1 MKHLKRHRGKLFILL
16 ALVIAALTIGGCG
29 GGDSAPSSAPQQLK
43 KPVPV
48 PSKAED
54 VQPNDSVVQCQISLF
69 LEWSGANPSK
79 MRVFVRE
86 STDVAGMTNYTRDQ
100 LSKEIDVIIDEDLD
114 WLMLGQQLTANIKL
128 EPTPDGGTAFHIYNI
143 TH

>member
-1 MKHLKRHRGKLFILL
+1 MKHLKRHRGILFIVL

-29 GGDSAPSSAPQQLK
+29 GDSSSSGSQQLQ

-54 VQPNDSVVQCQISLF
+54 IQPNDSVVQCQISLF

-79 MRVFVRE
+79 MRVYVRE
-86 STDVAGMTNYTRDQ
+86 SSDVAGLTNYTKDQ

-114 WLMLGQQLTANIKL
+114 WLMLGQQLSCNIKL
-128 EPTPDGGTAFHIYNI
+128 EATPDGGTAFHIYNI

>member
-1 MKHLKRHRGKLFILL
+1 MKHLKRYRGILFIVL
-16 ALVIAALTIGGCG
+16 ALVVAALTIGGCG
-29 GGDSAPSSAPQQLK
+29 GGESTPASSPPKLQKA
-43 KPVPV
+43 VHA

-79 MRVFVRE
+79 MRVYVRE
-86 STDVAGMTNYTRDQ
+86 STDVAGMTNYTKDQ
-100 LSKEIDVIIDEDLD
+100 VSKDIDVIIDEDLD
-114 WLMLGQQLTANIKL
+114 WLMLGQQLNCNIKL
-128 EPTPDGGTAFHIYNI
+128 EATPEGGTAFHIYNI